1 MRLATMWGQFIKLR
15 EQHKKPMVYGTLPT
29 NQLLWL
35 HTPSPMFHLLHL
47 LCVMARFSAVSHAT
61 LMTSRSS
68 RGLLLLLH
76 TPARLTTAVWYSKCC
91 MRKDYIYSQVGFKKK
106 KCNRLRGS
114 GCAALMGFTCFVLG
128 FFFAEFAFIFQMCH
142 FMLHLYILFKMI
154 RVPYGGKTLMY
165 YTLKMHSDPHS
176 PTKSQ
181 L

>member
-1 MRLATMWGQFIKLR
+1 
-15 EQHKKPMVYGTLPT
+15 
-29 NQLLWL
+29 
-35 HTPSPMFHLLHL
+35 MFHLLHL

-106 KCNRLRGS
+106 MQQAQRVRLCS
-114 GCAALMGFTCFVLG
+114 INGFYLFCFVF
-128 FFFAEFAFIFQMCH
+128 FFFADFAFIFQMCH

-165 YTLKMHSDPHS
+165 YALKMHSDPHS